1 MTTSVTTAA
10 ATAVTTTIP
19 YSKLVL
25 SDVNVRK
32 RIPEDRVS
40 AIAVSLAEHGQLNP
54 LIVSAV
60 TPKKSKY
67 AVHAGGLRWRSFG
80 RLIEAGAL
88 PNDHPVEVKVFA
100 NEAAALREISMVENL
115 MREPMTAADECVAY
129 RDVIASG
136 STVDDV
142 ARRFS
147 VTVRH
152 VNGRLRLADLA
163 PPIFNAMA
171 EGSIT
176 LDIAVAYGSTGD
188 QAHQLAVWEQI
199 STEWQGK
206 QPDTIRRMLAA
217 AGLKGGDPIA
227 IFVGEADYT
236 GAGGKVEGDLFSEK
250 SDLTWSNGDLARELA
265 MTKLVHEAEIAQ
277 LGTKLGW
284 VKPLLSVYIGS
295 RDTEG
300 LHRYFPRYE
309 DPSPE
314 AQARISDIEDKLDE
328 LEPILE
334 AALEEGDETGD
345 HAEYDRIEAEI
356 EALTEERDGL
366 AKGKE
371 IIPDE
376 DRPHVGAFLH
386 LDREGVPVL
395 SSDYY
400 TSVQP
405 AKKAA
410 AASSTAA
417 SAGES
422 ADAGAAEQDDTLPRA
437 LGEQLAKDRRDILA
451 LHVAM
456 DPSLALDLT
465 IFNLARELAGY
476 LGYNRVGCS
485 IRITDRYEPAGLK
498 DIPEAPAATQLATIH
513 DGLDGDWA
521 RESDDFASF
530 MAFRALDETAKASWL
545 AFAVS
550 QSLQASLPSGPR
562 DRSFQTQLGT
572 MIGIDAAQHWRP
584 GAERF
589 FDRLTKSSILTILG
603 SIDPTMPGRYATS
616 KKSELSS
623 AAAKLCSGE
632 AIVEPA
638 IRERALAW
646 VPSVMTFAKPDM
658 IDIDPGEGEDEGAG
672 AGDGVEQPGGA
683 EQASESGREPEGATD
698 EDGEEEGDLAGAEG
712 TLADAA

>member
-1 MTTSVTTAA
+1 MTTTATTAA

-32 RIPEDRVS
+32 RIPEDRVT

-60 TPKKSKY
+60 TPKKTKY

-100 NEAAALREISMVENL
+100 NEEAALREISMVENL
-115 MREPMTAADECVAY
+115 MREPMTAADECLAY

-136 STVDDV
+136 ATVDDV

-176 LDIAVAYGSTGD
+176 LDVAVAYGSTGD
-188 QAHQLAVWEQI
+188 QARQLAVWEQVG
-199 STEWQGK
+199 TDWQGK

-217 AGLKGGDPIA
+217 AGMKAGDPIA
-227 IFVGEADYT
+227 VFLGEAEYT
-236 GAGGKVEGDLFSEK
+236 GAGGKIEGDLFSEK
-250 SDLTWSNGDLARELA
+250 SDLIWSQGELARELA
-265 MTKLVHEAEIAQ
+265 MTKLVREAEIAQ

-284 VKPLLSVYIGS
+284 VKPLLSVYVGS

-328 LEPILE
+328 LELASE
-334 AALEEGDETGD
+334 AAVEASEESGD
-345 HAEYDRIEAEI
+345 HAEYDRIQAEI
-356 EALTEERDGL
+356 EALTEERDRL

-386 LDREGVPVL
+386 LDRDGAPVL

-405 AKKAA
+405 TKKASATSPA
-410 AASSTAA
+410 AAGASSAA
-417 SAGES
+417 E
-422 ADAGAAEQDDTLPRA
+422 AGAAEQDDTLPRA

-456 DPSLALDLT
+456 DPGLALDLT

-485 IRITDRYEPAGLK
+485 IRITDRFEPAGLK

-530 MAFRALDETAKASWL
+530 MAFRALDEEVKASWL

-550 QSLQASLPSGPR
+550 QSLQATLPSGPR
-562 DRSFQTQLGT
+562 DRVFQSQLGA
-572 MIGIDAAQHWRP
+572 MIGIETAQHWRP

-589 FDRLTKSSILTILG
+589 FDRLKKSSILNILG

-646 VPSVMTFAKPDM
+646 VPSVMTFGKSDM
-658 IDIDPGEGEDEGAG
+658 TDIDPGEGEEDGAG
-672 AGDGVEQPGGA
+672 SSVELPGNA
-683 EQASESGREPEGATD
+683 EKEHENGEETGGTTE
-698 EDGEEEGDLAGAEG
+698 EDGEEEGDLAGAET